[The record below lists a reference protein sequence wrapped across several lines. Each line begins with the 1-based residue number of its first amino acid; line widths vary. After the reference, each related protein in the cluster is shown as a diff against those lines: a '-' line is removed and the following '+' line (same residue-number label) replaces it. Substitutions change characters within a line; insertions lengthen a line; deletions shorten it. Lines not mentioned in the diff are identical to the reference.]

1 MGLFLSYWEK
11 DHDTDRPLVL
21 QFPLGVDIVLIS
33 SWDIRTNAPKGRWI
47 THIQNG
53 PCYFSRL
60 FKARRNSAVLHY
72 RYYDSNQQFKTLSI
86 IVSPKG
92 FVYLFTGI
100 ELWLLSALNDI
111 QHSFCS
117 SVCFQILGDVLVRMF
132 SRQFH
137 SQQFQ
142 STRSV
147 CDQLITTCN
156 QNFS

>member
-1 MGLFLSYWEK
+1 M
-11 DHDTDRPLVL
+11 
-21 QFPLGVDIVLIS
+21 
-33 SWDIRTNAPKGRWI
+33 A
-47 THIQNG
+47 
-53 PCYFSRL
+53 C
-60 FKARRNSAVLHY
+60 RNSAVLHY
-72 RYYDSNQQFKTLSI
+72 RYYDSNQQFKTLSV

-117 SVCFQILGDVLVRMF
+117 SACFQIFEDVLVRMF
-132 SRQFH
+132 SMQFH

-142 STRSV
+142 STLSV